1 VFRFFLTRTFKL
13 QEANLKKFHI
23 LFVLTVFLLPACE
36 ETGLNL
42 KIRFDQIEGL
52 QSDNRV
58 IFDSNDVGRVTRV
71 FYAKEGHYLVDV
83 IIKEDFANAATED
96 SRFYIIDD
104 PQAAGQKAVEMLQI
118 RKGGA
123 PLADGST
130 VEGSTQSTA
139 VYQKMLENFEK
150 QTGKLGKQLQQLFD
164 DLRKLPES
172 DEVKQL
178 QKDLEELGQE
188 MEKAGKAARDKIQN
202 EVVPLIK
209 EELERLKKRLENFGR
224 EKEVDPLEK
233 QLEKLTT
240 T

>member
-1 VFRFFLTRTFKL
+1 
-13 QEANLKKFHI
+13 LKKIHI
-23 LFVLTVFLLPACE
+23 IFALTVFLLVACE

-42 KIRFDQIEGL
+42 KIRFDQIQGL

-58 IFDSNDVGRVTRV
+58 IFESNHIGRVTRV
-71 FYAKEGHYLVDV
+71 FYAKEGHYLVDL

-104 PQAAGQKAVEMLQI
+104 PQTAGKKAVEILQI

-123 PLADGST
+123 LLSDGSI
-130 VEGSTQSTA
+130 VEGATRSTA
-139 VYQKMLENFEK
+139 VYQKMLENFDN
-150 QTGKLGKQLQQLFD
+150 QTGKLGKKLQEFFD
-164 DLRKLPES
+164 DLSKLPES

-178 QKDLEELGQE
+178 RKDLEELGRE
-188 MEKAGKAARDKIQN
+188 MEQAGKAARDKIQN

-224 EKEVDPLEK
+224 EKEVEPLEK

-240 T
+240 I